1 MSEKRILIVDDDL
14 DMCHLLRH
22 SFEKEGF
29 VVHVAN
35 DHVDFREK
43 AFSLNPDLI
52 ILDIVLGEEKGPI
65 EYRRL
70 LADGLNDQIPVFFV
84 SSLVEDRPES
94 PAVPGKNYAL
104 YRKPVDL
111 KRFIEDIKNYVS
123 A

>member
-1 MSEKRILIVDDDL
+1 MNGKTILIVDDDL

-29 VVHVAN
+29 SVHVAN
-35 DHVDFREK
+35 DHVVFREK
-43 AFSLNPDLI
+43 AFGLKPDLI
-52 ILDIVLGEEKGPI
+52 ILDIVLGEEKGPM

-70 LADGLNDQIPVFFV
+70 LADGLDDQIPVFFL

-94 PAVPGKNYAL
+94 RATPGKNYAL

-111 KRFIEDIKNYVS
+111 KSFIEDIKNYVLV
-123 A
+123 